1 VGGQPVAFVLGIQ
14 SGGVLALPKGGQDP
28 AFRSYGAG
36 LMLIRG
42 LLRRCFDDPSV
53 TRFHFL
59 GEAEEYKRVFTNSE
73 EPQMRLAILRDD
85 PAGRARRAGVTAGWR
100 ARDEVV
106 RRLPLELRTRL
117 DFSGPA
123 GVARSTTAFARCLLH
138 SR

>member
-1 VGGQPVAFVLGIQ
+1 MLGIQ

-85 PAGRARRAGVTAGWR
+85 PAGWR
-100 ARDEVV
+100 ARDEIV